1 MLVFLKKV
9 MSLGTSESTGI
20 LENTSK
26 LHSKSLLP
34 RRLGEWHRIFEEM

>member
-9 MSLGTSESTGI
+9 MSLGTSESTGT

-34 RRLGEWHRIFEEM
+34 SRLGERHRIFEEM